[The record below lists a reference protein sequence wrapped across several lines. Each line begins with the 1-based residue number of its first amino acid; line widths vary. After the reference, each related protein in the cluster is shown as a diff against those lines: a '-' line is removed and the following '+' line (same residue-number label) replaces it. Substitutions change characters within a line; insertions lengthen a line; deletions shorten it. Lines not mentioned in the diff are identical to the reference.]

1 MGKLKKGNK
10 VFFPKISDRLK
21 VRIKATP
28 NFTATLLD
36 MVTSKRICTNTK
48 YQSPK
53 CTCEEGDQSVD
64 HILFDFKLLERDRV
78 RLKAEVTRSENWPV
92 SRDKLGIK
100 FYKYFK
106 EFTGNIKLD
115 TVQSIIKTRQIRNQ
129 PVNRIGRQQK
139 IVCIS

>member
-48 YQSPK
+48 Y
-53 CTCEEGDQSVD
+53 
-64 HILFDFKLLERDRV
+64 
-78 RLKAEVTRSENWPV
+78 
-92 SRDKLGIK
+92 
-100 FYKYFK
+100 
-106 EFTGNIKLD
+106 
-115 TVQSIIKTRQIRNQ
+115 
-129 PVNRIGRQQK
+129 
-139 IVCIS
+139 